1 MSAAGSIKPDR
12 RRLNLVRQFPL
23 RRIRG
28 KRELDRAMK
37 IAGHLATYD
46 EAALKRGEQDYL
58 DALSVF
64 IEDYQRRHPAD
75 LPEVTPLAMLRRL
88 MEEHQMSVS
97 DLGRVIGRRVER
109 VADPLRQ
116 AVDQQARD

>member
-46 EAALKRGEQDYL
+46 EAALQRGEQD
-58 DALSVF
+58 
-64 IEDYQRRHPAD
+64 
-75 LPEVTPLAMLRRL
+75 
-88 MEEHQMSVS
+88 
-97 DLGRVIGRRVER
+97 
-109 VADPLRQ
+109 
-116 AVDQQARD
+116 